1 MKLER
6 CPCWDRKLGESG
18 FSLIEAMIAMIVLAG
33 GLLMLSGMQG
43 ISMSRNVDAHE
54 LTTVSNLASDIIERM
69 QFNRKN
75 IAAYHNI
82 SVQASAQVCPTV
94 ATNLMANGDCIQWK
108 NLLMAARLPGFVGT
122 VTVNPSSAAAGFD
135 PLGLNRRTV
144 TVQIAWT
151 GSVNN
156 QGTGTLSRSKSVQMV
171 TVIAP
176 E

>member
-1 MKLER
+1 MKSAPHR
-6 CPCWDRKLGESG
+6 HKGRGVGESG
-18 FSLIEAMIAMIVLAG
+18 FSLIEAMIAMVILAV

-43 ISMSRNVDAHE
+43 ISVSRNVDADE
-54 LTTVSNLASDIIERM
+54 LTKVSNLASDIIERM

-82 SVQASAQVCPTV
+82 SVQASAQTCPTV
-94 ATNLMANGDCIQWK
+94 ATNLMANGDCVQWR
-108 NLLMAARLPGFVGT
+108 NLLTAARLPGFVGT
-122 VTVNPSSAAAGFD
+122 VTVNPSSTAAGFD

-151 GSVNN
+151 GSMNN
-156 QGTGTLSRSKSVQMV
+156 QGTGTMSRSKSVRMV